1 MAGNS
6 IGERFVVTSFG
17 ESHGRCVGVVID
29 GCPAGLPLSEEDVQP
44 LLDLRRPGQS
54 LVASQRREED
64 RVEILSGVF
73 NGFTTGA
80 PIAMVVWNK
89 DVDSRSYK
97 RLLETPRPGHAD
109 YFARV
114 KYGGF
119 NDWRGGG
126 RFSGR
131 ITTGFVMAG
140 AVAIKLLRVTLGTEV
155 LAYVKRI
162 DGVEARELPVDAIRA
177 KRYSNDLRC
186 PDEEAAERMRQVVL
200 EARGSGDSVGSL
212 VECLVLNVPPGLGE
226 PVFSSLDSDLARALL
241 SIPAVKGIEFGA
253 GFGVVN
259 SRGSL
264 NNDPLGLVDGRVV
277 PVTNNAG
284 GIVGGLS
291 TGREIVVRVAFKPPA
306 SIALPQRTLNVR
318 TMSEEEVVV
327 TGRHDPVIGPRA
339 VPVVE
344 SVVAMVLA
352 DHAVRAGVI
361 PPVLRTGKDLVLPDS
376 GEATRA

>member
-226 PVFSSLDSDLARALL
+226 PVFSSLDSDLARGPPL
-241 SIPAVKGIEFGA
+241 
-253 GFGVVN
+253 
-259 SRGSL
+259 
-264 NNDPLGLVDGRVV
+264 DPCGQGHRVR
-277 PVTNNAG
+277 
-284 GIVGGLS
+284 GGLWGGELAGLPEQRPAWARRRKGCPGDQQRRRDRRGALDREGDRGE
-291 TGREIVVRVAFKPPA
+291 GRLQASSLYRAPTTDPERPHDVRGG
-306 SIALPQRTLNVR
+306 
-318 TMSEEEVVV
+318 
-327 TGRHDPVIGPRA
+327 GRGDW
-339 VPVVE
+339 
-344 SVVAMVLA
+344 
-352 DHAVRAGVI
+352 
-361 PPVLRTGKDLVLPDS
+361 
-376 GEATRA
+376 